1 MKSKIV
7 LLGTGYTSVWAYRY
21 LLKNLNEKEQENI
34 EIEVISAT
42 PFHAFHGFT
51 GEYLSGFLPINLRHT
66 PQKELFPTANFKHG
80 YVLNIDQNNQKVQYL
95 DIKTQTI
102 QEADYQHLVVGMGA
116 KDNRET
122 IKGIAEH
129 TFSVKD
135 NKGLEST
142 RQQIIETLK
151 QASINLMLGREIKPL
166 SFAVCGA
173 GLAGVELCGNLCEY
187 LEKLKTHYPII
198 EQKGY
203 EVHLIHSGEEILP
216 QLSNFKGLV
225 KYCYRELENY
235 KVKIH
240 LKSRVKEFNSEGIL
254 LESGEM
260 ITSQV
265 VISTLGQ
272 VVCAPDA
279 SIPFQ
284 KDETGRI
291 LGDTYL
297 KAKGF
302 ENVWIGGDVANIP
315 HVSGKYACRAD
326 ALWAIKHGT
335 WIGRNI
341 ARTLKEKP
349 LKRFTFYGLGQA
361 ASLGKN
367 KAFTELY
374 GIQIK
379 GILAWWVRFGFFLFF
394 TPKRAM
400 AIKTF
405 KAWLKSDSWI
415 LPSSDFEIEKE
426 LKQFDSIHI
435 AMEKSI

>member
-21 LLKNLNEKEQENI
+21 LLKNLSKKEQENLD
-34 EIEVISAT
+34 IEVISAT
-42 PFHAFHGFT
+42 PYHAFHGFT
-51 GEYLSGFLPINLRHT
+51 GEYLSGFLPIKLRHT
-66 PQKELFPTANFKHG
+66 PQKDLFPNAKFTHG
-80 YVLNIDQNNQKVQYL
+80 FVLKIDQNQQKVQYL
-95 DIKTQTI
+95 DIKSQTTQ
-102 QEADYQHLVVGMGA
+102 ELDYQHLVVGMGS

-122 IKGIAEH
+122 IQGIAEH

-135 NKGLEST
+135 NKGLENT
-142 RQQIIETLK
+142 RKRIIEVIQEANT
-151 QASINLMLGREIKPL
+151 NLMLGRETKPL

-187 LEKLKTHYPII
+187 IEKLKMHYPILI
-198 EQKGY
+198 QNGY
-203 EVHLIHSGEEILP
+203 QVHLIHSGEEILP

-225 KYCYRELENY
+225 RYCNRELENY
-235 KVKIH
+235 GVKMH

-254 LESGEM
+254 LENEEM
-260 ITSQV
+260 IAAQV

-272 VVCAPDA
+272 TVCAPDA
-279 SIPFQ
+279 CLPFQ

-302 ENVWIGGDVANIP
+302 ENIWIGGDVANIP
-315 HVSGKYACRAD
+315 HISGKYSCRAD

-341 ARTLKEKP
+341 ARTLKEQP
-349 LKRFTFYGLGQA
+349 LKRFTFFGLGQA

-379 GILAWWVRFGFFLFF
+379 GILAWWVRFGFFLYF

-400 AIKTF
+400 AFETL
-405 KAWLKSDSWI
+405 KAWWKSDSW
-415 LPSSDFEIEKE
+415 LFPSKDTGIEKE
-426 LKQFDSIHI
+426 TLQNESAFLVL
-435 AMEKSI
+435 E